1 MRSNVIFG
9 ILLSLG
15 VAGAMIAGSGFGGIM
30 GTGNPVSDATD
41 EVESQAS
48 NSTLDNGSISGEKAP
63 GDDAS
68 IISLVITG
76 GQRIAEVIGMV
87 VLLPMTLVDL
97 GFPVWFAVPVGA
109 PATIV
114 ASIGVIQF
122 VTGRVLR

>member
-1 MRSNVIFG
+1 
-9 ILLSLG
+9 
-15 VAGAMIAGSGFGGIM
+15 
-30 GTGNPVSDATD
+30 
-41 EVESQAS
+41 
-48 NSTLDNGSISGEKAP
+48 
-63 GDDAS
+63 
-68 IISLVITG
+68 
-76 GQRIAEVIGMV
+76 MV